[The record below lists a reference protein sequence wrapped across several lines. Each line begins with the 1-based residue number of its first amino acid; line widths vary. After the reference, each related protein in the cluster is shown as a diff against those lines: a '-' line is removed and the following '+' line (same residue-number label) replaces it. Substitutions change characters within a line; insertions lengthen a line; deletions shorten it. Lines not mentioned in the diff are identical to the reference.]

1 MHTELYKTDAAEPSR
16 VIALHCSGAGASQ
29 WAHFAA
35 AAADDYSVI
44 APEHY
49 GSESSGPWTGE
60 HAFTLADEAARTLDV
75 IDAGSGRVH
84 LVGHSYGGGV
94 ALHIGLARPQK
105 VASMALYEPTAFHLL
120 RQLGEP
126 GLQAFAEIAEFAQR
140 FSDGVISGDHRGAV
154 SLFVDYWNGAGAWHA
169 MRPSAQKNL
178 ISWAP
183 KGPLDFRALIENRT
197 PASAYSRLRCP
208 VLIMRGE
215 HAPTPTRMIAQFLAD
230 LLPISQTVVIEG
242 AGHMG
247 PLTHASVVCA
257 WLMQHIAATDRADI
271 RPHRAAPG
279 RQYAFTASASWC
291 PP

>member
-1 MHTELYKTDAAEPSR
+1 
-16 VIALHCSGAGASQ
+16 
-29 WAHFAA
+29 
-35 AAADDYSVI
+35 
-44 APEHY
+44 
-49 GSESSGPWTGE
+49 
-60 HAFTLADEAARTLDV
+60 
-75 IDAGSGRVH
+75 
-84 LVGHSYGGGV
+84 
-94 ALHIGLARPQK
+94 
-105 VASMALYEPTAFHLL
+105 MALYEPTAFHLL